1 MSRTREKI
9 KRSVAIR
16 ILWVLLSVTF
26 IITAT
31 HLLFQYLNLAVF
43 YQQVG
48 QFYELSNRFDFDDE
62 SSVPTWFSQLLF
74 LAIGVSALFAAYLQK
89 DKAPR
94 RLWSII
100 AGIGLVFSLDEI
112 SGLHERV
119 LQSIHVLLFQDAG
132 PTKLANAWW
141 VVLPFVLIICGW
153 LIWQIARLLPTR
165 TLFIFVLSGFV
176 FLSGAVLIDLF
187 TSVASR
193 ETFLNQGVYVAIE
206 ETLELIGTIIALY
219 AILDYLETNYHTT
232 IANAIRQL
240 KPKR

>member
-1 MSRTREKI
+1 MSETREATK
-9 KRSVAIR
+9 KSVANR
-16 ILWVLLSVTF
+16 ILWALIGVTLV
-26 IITAT
+26 ITAI
-31 HLLFQYLNLAVF
+31 HLLFQYLNIVVF

-48 QFYELSNRFDFDDE
+48 QFYELSNRFDLDDE

-74 LAIGVSALFAAYLQK
+74 LAIGVSALLAAYLQK
-89 DKAPR
+89 NKAVR
-94 RLWSII
+94 RLWGII
-100 AGIGLVFSLDEI
+100 AAIGLLFSLDEI

-141 VVLPFVLIICGW
+141 VVLPFVLVICGW
-153 LIWQIARLLPTR
+153 LIWQMTHLIPRR

-176 FLSGAVLIDLF
+176 FLSGAVLVDLF

-219 AILDYLETNYHTT
+219 AILDYLETNYRTA
-232 IANAIRQL
+232 ISNAVRQL